1 MTTPPDRIPPPISPD
16 VLASIGNT
24 PLVPLRRVAAG
35 DHARVVVK
43 IESTNPTASMKDR
56 MARAA
61 IEAAEA
67 DGRLAPGGTVVEYT
81 GGNTGPALALVCAAK
96 GYRCRLVS
104 SDAFSAEKL
113 RHMSALGAELTV
125 LPSDRGRMTQ
135 DLFQAMIAQ
144 AAEYAAEP
152 GAFWTDQLNNRD
164 MTRGYR
170 SLGEELVRQAG
181 RIDVFVHSVGT
192 GHSLAGVA
200 EVLREHDPNVRI
212 VAVEP
217 AESPILSEGRKGAHR
232 IEGIGVG
239 FVPPL
244 WRPEIA
250 DEVIS
255 VSSDEAYETARR
267 LAREESLFAG
277 ASSGA
282 NVAVALRIAR
292 TLPPEATVATLAV
305 DSGLK
310 YLSTE
315 LYGPR

>member
-1 MTTPPDRIPPPISPD
+1 MTTPRTHPVPPISPD
-16 VLASIGNT
+16 VLGAIGNT
-24 PLVPLRRVAAG
+24 PVVPLRRLVSR
-35 DHARVVVK
+35 DHARVLVK

-67 DGRLAPGGTVVEYT
+67 DGRLAAGGTVVEYT
-81 GGNTGPALALVCAAK
+81 GGNTGPALALACAAK

-104 SDAFSAEKL
+104 SDAFSPEKL
-113 RHMSALGAELTV
+113 AHMKALGAELTV
-125 LPSDRGRMTQ
+125 LPSDQGRMTQ
-135 DLFQAMIAQ
+135 ELFQAMIAK
-144 AAEYAAEP
+144 AAEYADEP

-164 MTRGYR
+164 MTRGYH

-181 RIDVFVHSVGT
+181 NIDVFVHCVGT

-200 EVLREHDPNVRI
+200 EVLRAHDGSVRV

-244 WRPEIA
+244 WNPELV
-250 DEVIS
+250 DEVTS
-255 VSSDEAYETARR
+255 VSSEDAQAMARR
-267 LAREESLFAG
+267 LARDESLFAG
-277 ASSGA
+277 TSSGA
-282 NVAVALRIAR
+282 NVAVALRIAE
-292 TLPPEATVATLAV
+292 TLPPAATVVTLAV

-315 LYGPR
+315 LYGSG